1 MKSIAKVD
9 ELTANAFYAELDSAT
24 DKVSAKSGLL
34 RILPGYAKQFIP
46 KPIVLQLPK
55 PLTML
60 YKSDNRK
67 MTRSQ
72 LNETCN
78 TVFDQ
83 LAVTSEQVEI
93 FLNETIR
100 FHYTRNWQS
109 EHNLYKLFLFSLT
122 K

>member
-24 DKVSAKSGLL
+24 DKVSAESGLL

-100 FHYTRNWQS
+100 FHNTRN
-109 EHNLYKLFLFSLT
+109 LAK
-122 K
+122 